1 MTRVMI
7 TVPDEFLAEIDST
20 ATAQHRSRSELFREA
35 MRQYLKG
42 APIQSSQSAQ
52 EAAGLIE
59 RLREK
64 AALRASI
71 AQDSTETIRAI
82 RGYSSEEESIDNGL
96 ASR

>member
-7 TVPDEFLAEIDST
+7 TVPDEFLAEIDS
-20 ATAQHRSRSELFREA
+20 AASVQHRSRSELFREA

-42 APIQSSQSAQ
+42 IPAQSTSSAQ

-59 RLREK
+59 NLRAK

-82 RGYSSEEESIDNGL
+82 RGYSSEEESVGNGP
-96 ASR
+96 ST

>member
-7 TVPDEFLAEIDST
+7 TVPDEFLAEIDS
-20 ATAQHRSRSELFREA
+20 AASVQHRSRSELFREA

-42 APIQSSQSAQ
+42 IPAQSTSSAQ
-52 EAAGLIE
+52 EAVGLIE
-59 RLREK
+59 DLRAK

-82 RGYSSEEESIDNGL
+82 RGYSSEEESVGNVP
-96 ASR
+96 ST